1 MLSKNLVKYVS
12 VAQEETRIIDSN
24 ELLRRRREA
33 LGIVEPSGEEGHP
46 GDSDGFV
53 SGLGPTE
60 HISLPP
66 EGALSGNVIK
76 AGEEAQAILEK
87 AQEEAQAL
95 LAEEIGRAHV

>member
-46 GDSDGFV
+46 GDSD
-53 SGLGPTE
+53 
-60 HISLPP
+60 
-66 EGALSGNVIK
+66 
-76 AGEEAQAILEK
+76 
-87 AQEEAQAL
+87 
-95 LAEEIGRAHV
+95 EIGRATCRERVCMFV

>member
-1 MLSKNLVKYVS
+1 MSSLIMTARRLD
-12 VAQEETRIIDSN
+12 T
-24 ELLRRRREA
+24 LLKR
-33 LGIVEPSGEEGHP
+33 IVEPSGEEGHP

-95 LAEEIGRAHV
+95 LAEAEAEARSGS